1 MSDSK
6 TYAKSVIII
15 LDYLVREEAA
25 TEYTELLGR
34 ETRESIFSVTKAEQK
49 FIK

>member
-15 LDYLVREEAA
+15 SDYPVREEAA

-34 ETRESIFSVTKAEQK
+34 VTRESIFSVTKAKQK